1 MQKTDTEYLLRKI
14 SAVDNRTVTDE
25 TVETWHEI
33 VGHLSWQVAERALVK
48 TRQDPYVGWLEPRHV
63 VAKAREAIMELNDE
77 AINVARKAEDEGRAD
92 PEPTCA
98 EHRARITT
106 CKPCCARLATEAGS
120 LRGDQLHQW
129 AVENVYVMEP
139 F

>member
-14 SAVDNRTVTDE
+14 AAVDNRTVTDE

-48 TRQDPYVGWLEPRHV
+48 ARQDPYVGWLEPRHLV
-63 VAKAREAIMELNDE
+63 GKARDAIIEINDE
-77 AINVARKAEDEGRAD
+77 ALLVARKADDDGRAE
-92 PEPTCA
+92 PEPKCEA
-98 EHRARITT
+98 HGIRITT
-106 CKPCCARLATEAGS
+106 CKPCCARLATEAQHLSGN
-120 LRGDQLHQW
+120 RLHDW
-129 AVENVYVMEP
+129 AVENIYVKEP

>member
-33 VGHLSWQVAERALVK
+33 VGHLSWPVAERALVK
-48 TRQDPYVGWLEPRHV
+48 TRQDPYVGWLEPRHL

-77 AINVARKAEDEGRAD
+77 ARAGARQAEDEGRAE
-92 PEPTCA
+92 PEPKCA
-98 EHRARITT
+98 AHRMRITS
-106 CKPCCARLATEAGS
+106 CKDCCARLATEAGHLS
-120 LRGDQLHQW
+120 GNRLHDW
-129 AVENVYVMEP
+129 AVANVYVSEP